1 MPSRVDERY
10 LRSSE
15 TITRVGDEVRRR
27 ERTCAEVVET
37 CLARIEELEPLVH
50 AWVIVD
56 REGARAQARRLDEE
70 LAAGVW
76 RGPLH
81 GIPIGIK
88 DLVDVAGFA
97 TTAGSPLLANNI
109 AARDATIVARL
120 REAGA
125 VIVGKT
131 VTTQFASFD
140 PPVTRNP
147 WDFARTP
154 GGSSSGSAAAVACGM
169 CLGAIGSQTGGSIT
183 RPASYCGGA
192 GCKPTYGLLS
202 ADGVMPLAPSMD
214 HPGPI
219 ARTVGDLA
227 ILLAAI
233 AGSNASPSLPGVAAT
248 QPLALSAG
256 KEGWGEEGRTG
267 DGTREQSLTPALSP
281 QAGRGRSVVPDDS
294 TASARATCQPPRLGL
309 LRGLFWDRAEEV
321 TCRMIEDVAA
331 RFQHAGAEVREAPL
345 PESFGDV
352 LRSHRV
358 IMAVEAAVTHHERF
372 VRNRESFL
380 PKIRGLIEEGLAA
393 AATDYA
399 RARQHQQSLSRE
411 VLSCFDGVDALLTPA
426 TTGPA
431 PDTSTT
437 GDPIFN
443 SPWSFTGLPTVSFPT
458 PTGQDALP
466 LAIQLVGRPL
476 GEAELFRWA
485 QWCERLFCE
494 S

>member
-1 MPSRVDERY
+1 V
-10 LRSSE
+10 
-15 TITRVGDEVRRR
+15 VG
-27 ERTCAEVVET
+27 A
-37 CLARIEELEPLVH
+37 CLARIEDLEPQVH

-56 REGARAQARRLDEE
+56 REGASAQARRLDEE
-70 LAAGVW
+70 LAAGNW

-97 TTAGSPLLANNI
+97 TAAGSPLLANNI

-120 REAGA
+120 RAAGA
-125 VIVGKT
+125 VILGKT

-183 RPASYCGGA
+183 RPASYCGVA
-192 GCKPTYGLLS
+192 GCKPTYGLVD
-202 ADGVMPLAPSMD
+202 ADGVLPLAPSMD

-219 ARTVGDLA
+219 ARTVDGLA
-227 ILLAAI
+227 MLLDAI
-233 AGSNASPSLPGVAAT
+233 AGPMAAHAPT
-248 QPLALSAG
+248 
-256 KEGWGEEGRTG
+256 T
-267 DGTREQSLTPALSP
+267 DG
-281 QAGRGRSVVPDDS
+281 
-294 TASARATCQPPRLGL
+294 PPRFGL
-309 LRGLFWDRAEEV
+309 VRGLFWDRAEE
-321 TCRMIEDVAA
+321 TTRRMLDDVVV
-331 RFQHAGAEVREAPL
+331 RFQRAGAPVREAPL
-345 PESFGDV
+345 PDSFGDV

-358 IMAVEAAVTHHERF
+358 IMAVEAAVTHQPRF
-372 VRNRESFL
+372 VRSRESFL

-411 VLSCFDGVDALLTPA
+411 ILSCFDGVDVLLTPA

-437 GDPIFN
+437 GDPMFN
-443 SPWSFTGLPTVSFPT
+443 SPWSFTGLPTVSLPI
-458 PTGQDALP
+458 PAGQDALP
-466 LAIQLVGRPL
+466 LAIQLIGRPR
-476 GEAELFRWA
+476 GETELLRWA
-485 QWCERLFCE
+485 QWCERLL
-494 S
+494 